1 MIGLEEKLILDGAI
15 EKLINYSMLNKSER
29 KQGKSKVVT
38 YSTSL
43 TKSQLESILRIIPN
57 LKDYFKTVI
66 TEIY

>member
-15 EKLINYSMLNKSER
+15 EKLLNYSMLNKSER